1 MKRRT
6 ECPGCGGGLLPTGLL
21 LRRQPVVMNY
31 RFRSVAEARA
41 VSRRDVDL
49 RQCRR
54 CGLVFN
60 TAFDA
65 SAVPYDANYENRQV
79 HSPAFREHVREL
91 IGRVGRVSGVRGGRL
106 LEVGC
111 GKGDFLR
118 EAVLLTG
125 CAEAD
130 GYDTSYEGEGERVEG
145 GGRVRFHTEYVTAAG
160 VKGRYEAVVCRH
172 VVEHVPG
179 IGIFMEELA
188 GIARAA
194 GDPVVMIETPR
205 FEWIVE
211 NRCLW
216 DVFHEHC
223 NYFTEATL
231 GYLARRAGFRVMGH
245 RAVFGGQYQ
254 WIELRLA
261 KGRVRVEPP
270 GVVAGGRLSGFARA
284 SRARLERMTTRIRLG
299 RGGTPW
305 AVWGAGAKG
314 VALVNLLPRLQPVAV
329 IDSNPA
335 KQGGVIAGSPVPV
348 IGPEDPRI
356 AGLGLVVI
364 ANPNYAAEIRGS
376 LAAVGFRGTTF
387 CL

>member
-6 ECPGCGGGLLPTGLL
+6 DCPGCGGSLLPAGLL
-21 LRRQPVVMNY
+21 LRRQPVVLNY
-31 RFRSVAEARA
+31 RFRSVAEAQA
-41 VSRRDVDL
+41 VPRRDVDL
-49 RQCRR
+49 RQCRE

-60 TAFDA
+60 AAFDPA
-65 SAVPYDANYENRQV
+65 VVPYDANYENRQV
-79 HSPAFREHVREL
+79 HSPTFRAHVTEL
-91 IGRVGRVSGVRGGRL
+91 VGRLDRVPGLRGGRL

-118 EAVLLTG
+118 EAVALTG

-130 GYDTSYEGEGERVEG
+130 GYDTSYEGEAVEG
-145 GGRVRFHTEYVTAAG
+145 GGRIRFHTEYVTATG
-160 VKGRYEAVVCRH
+160 VQGKYDAMICRH

-179 IGIFMEELA
+179 IGAFLVELA

-223 NYFTEATL
+223 NYFTQATL
-231 GYLARRAGFRVMGH
+231 AHLSRRAGFRVIGH

-261 KGRVRVEPP
+261 KGRVRLDPP
-270 GVVAGGRLSGFARA
+270 GVPAGARLSGFARA
-284 SRARLERMTTRIRLG
+284 ARVELTRLAKRIRAG
-299 RGGTPW
+299 RKGKPW

-314 VALVNLLPRLQPVAV
+314 VALVNLMPRLQPMAV

-335 KQGGVIAGSPVPV
+335 KQGGVLPGTPVPV
-348 IGPEDPRI
+348 ISPEDPRI

-364 ANPNYAAEIRGS
+364 ANPNYAAEIRSS
-376 LAAVGFRGTTF
+376 LAAVGFNGTTF
-387 CL
+387 SL